1 MEKVASSDALKVF
14 GDDDRVAC
22 PAACIHDTEPRL
34 YSGDRCSDTY
44 VLYTVWL
51 LFQANWT
58 GFVNSIPA
66 TCEEEFFEAV
76 GGTLDEAKA
85 SLASEREDAFISI
98 QARQPD
104 GI

>member
-44 VLYTVWL
+44 VLYTV
-51 LFQANWT
+51 
-58 GFVNSIPA
+58 
-66 TCEEEFFEAV
+66 
-76 GGTLDEAKA
+76 
-85 SLASEREDAFISI
+85 
-98 QARQPD
+98 
-104 GI
+104 